1 MRVWYFQR
9 AKKSTLHSD
18 SALAEGRTTG
28 ASEEHA
34 TEAMKPAPGLKPD
47 VDNPGPREYTAV
59 EPFIRHT
66 GSKAHSYGKGK
77 SKDSMLRFVGR
88 RVLLMIPT
96 LIAIS
101 FLSFVIIQL
110 PPGDFLTS
118 YIAQL
123 ASQGELVNDEEIM
136 ALRQRYG
143 LDEPFISQYVR
154 WITGFLTGDMG
165 RSLQWS
171 KPVKALVLDRL
182 PWSFV
187 ISLTSFVFV
196 WMVGLPIGVYS
207 ATHKYSLG
215 DYFFTL
221 IGFFGLATPNF
232 LFALI
237 ILWLYFNATGNV
249 MVGLFSPEF
258 VMAPWSFAK
267 VIDLLKHLWIP
278 AIIVGT
284 AGTAGLIRVM
294 RANLLDELEKPYV
307 MVARAKGLSERRILF
322 KYPFRIAINP
332 AISTIGWVLPALV
345 SGELLTSMVLGTPT
359 IAPIFV
365 SALLNQDMFLAGSVV
380 MILSTLTV
388 IGTLISDILLAW
400 VDPRIRESV

>member
-1 MRVWYFQR
+1 
-9 AKKSTLHSD
+9 
-18 SALAEGRTTG
+18 
-28 ASEEHA
+28 
-34 TEAMKPAPGLKPD
+34 
-47 VDNPGPREYTAV
+47 
-59 EPFIRHT
+59 
-66 GSKAHSYGKGK
+66 
-77 SKDSMLRFVGR
+77 MLRFVGR

-143 LDEPFISQYVR
+143 LDEPFISQYFR
-154 WITGFLTGDMG
+154 WVTGFLSGDMG

-171 KPVKALVLDRL
+171 KPVRALVLDRL

-187 ISLTSFVFV
+187 ISFTSFIFV

-221 IGFFGLATPNF
+221 VGFFGLATPNF

-258 VMAPWSFAK
+258 VMAPWSLARF
-267 VIDLLKHLWIP
+267 IDLLKHLWIP

-307 MVARAKGLSERRILF
+307 MVARAKGLSERKILF